1 MIGNPDFVGCGSFVF
16 QPMRARYAGALDDGL
31 DVPCGT
37 FSSSFA
43 AALSV
48 VRGLRKRGFRAYVK
62 VTNPNY
68 SI

>member
-1 MIGNPDFVGCGSFVF
+1 MIGNVF
-16 QPMRARYAGALDDGL
+16 QPMRSRYAGALDDGS
-31 DVPCGT
+31 DVPHGS
-37 FSSSFA
+37 FSSSFVA
-43 AALSV
+43 AFDV

>member
-1 MIGNPDFVGCGSFVF
+1 MIGNVF
-16 QPMRARYAGALDDGL
+16 QPMRSRYAGSFDDGS
-31 DVPCGT
+31 DVPHGS

-43 AALSV
+43 AAFDV